1 VIDRIR
7 ETLQRLKSFFRSDS
21 LDRELDAEMTS
32 HLEMAMEENLRKG
45 MTEEEAWRQSALRFG
60 GTQQAKEIHRA
71 ARGLPWLDVLHQDL
85 RYTFRTLRRDR
96 RFAVVA
102 ILILALGIGANIAV
116 FGVVNTLLLRSLPF
130 PHAEQLVWFTG
141 NRGEGGLSGVT
152 YNVGSY
158 EEYAKHAQSFQE
170 VTCYQA
176 FWGSTE
182 YNMTVHGEPRH
193 VQAVMVANNFFQT
206 LGVTPM
212 LGRTFLP
219 SEHDKG
225 APYVAMLT
233 YSFWQRQFG
242 GDPAVIGQTLNQGKE
257 AVTIVGVLPRSFDFA
272 SVFAP
277 GLRIDFFIPAYMYE
291 IRNWGNTVAIF
302 ARLKPGVTLA
312 QAQAEANI
320 LSPQFRAAHPE
331 PDWFMEYTADL
342 SYLQDYVT
350 GKLRRSLFALWGAV
364 GVILLIVCVNLST
377 LLLARLA
384 SRSQEFAMRS
394 ALGAGRLRLIGQLLT
409 ESLVLSSIGAALGV
423 GLAFGITLYLA
434 HQNSITMPL
443 LNTVG
448 VDGATLVWTLLMTL
462 AVAALFGVV
471 PGLAF
476 SSAKIQENLKEGGRG
491 VSGGRVNDRVR
502 SVLVV
507 SEIALA
513 CVLLVGCGLLLRSF
527 LRVLD
532 VDLGFQPSQ
541 ASVVDVVYEA
551 GEKGEKTGPS
561 LYQIVD
567 AVKAL
572 PGVEAAGVADMLPLD
587 RERGWGL
594 VNPSRE
600 YSKNEDQGAIVRI
613 ITPGYL
619 DAMGIRLIEGRDIS
633 WQEILDKQ
641 PVVIINETGARR
653 NWPRQSPI
661 GHPARGMDDGT
672 HRPATVIGVVAD
684 VRISSLESSP
694 ASEIYLPSF
703 YGPEGAQLVVR
714 SKLPPE
720 TLTATIMPVLRHL
733 NPAQPNNTFR
743 PVQSLVDQSV
753 SPRRFFVLFVSVFA
767 AFGLTLAALGIFGVI
782 SYSVTRR
789 THEIGIRM
797 ALGASASQV
806 QWGVIRKTLRL
817 ALLGIALG
825 AIASFVIARWIASL
839 LYRTEATDPIAFA
852 TTVVVLAAVALLAGY
867 LPSLRASRV
876 EPVVALR
883 HE

>member
-1 VIDRIR
+1 MIEKIQEV
-7 ETLQRLKSFFRSDS
+7 LQRTRSFFRRDQ
-21 LDRELDAEMTS
+21 LDQELDAEMQS
-32 HLEMAMEENLRKG
+32 HFQMAMEENLRQG
-45 MTEEEAWRQSALRFG
+45 MTEQEAWRQAKLRFG
-60 GTQQAKEIHRA
+60 GTLQARESHRE
-71 ARGLPWLDVLHQDL
+71 ARGLPWLDMLRQDL

-96 RFAVVA
+96 GFAIVA
-102 ILILALGIGANIAV
+102 ILILALGIGANVAV
-116 FGVVNTLLLRSLPF
+116 FSVVNTLLLRPLPF

-141 NRGEGGLSGVT
+141 NHGEGGLSGTT

-182 YNMTVHGEPRH
+182 YNMTAHGDPKH
-193 VQAVMVANNFFQT
+193 VQAVMVANNFFHM
-206 LGVTPM
+206 LDVNPL
-212 LGRTFLP
+212 LGRTFVP
-219 SEHDKG
+219 EEHAKG
-225 APYVAMLT
+225 AALVAMLT
-233 YSFWQRQFG
+233 YPFWQREFG
-242 GDPAVIGQTLNQGKE
+242 GDPAVLGQTVKLDNQ
-257 AVTIVGVLPRSFDFA
+257 AVIIIGVLPRSFDFA
-272 SVFAP
+272 SVFSP
-277 GLRIDFFIPAYMYE
+277 GLRVDFFVPAYMDE

-312 QAQAEANI
+312 QAQAEVNI

-342 SYLQDYVT
+342 SSLRDYVT

-394 ALGAGRLRLIGQLLT
+394 ALGAGRLRLVGQLLT
-409 ESLVLSSIGAALGV
+409 ESLVLAWIGAAFGV
-423 GLAFGITLYLA
+423 GLAFGITAYLA
-434 HQNSITMPL
+434 HQGSIVMPM
-443 LNTVG
+443 LNTVR
-448 VDGATLVWTLLMTL
+448 VDGAALAWTLLITL
-462 AVAALFGVV
+462 GVAALFGIV
-471 PGLAF
+471 PGLVL
-476 SSAKIQENLKEGGRG
+476 SSVKIQENLKEGGRG
-491 VSGGRVNDRVR
+491 VSSGRVNDRVR
-502 SVLVV
+502 SILVV

-513 CVLLVGCGLLLRSF
+513 CVLLVGGGLLLRSF

-541 ASVVDVVYEA
+541 ASVVDIVYEA
-551 GEKGEKTGPS
+551 GEKGEKIGPS

-567 AVKAL
+567 AVKAV

-600 YSKNEDQGAIVRI
+600 YAKNEDQGAIVRI
-613 ITPGYL
+613 VTPGYL
-619 DAMGIRLIEGRDIS
+619 DAMGIRLSKGRDIS
-633 WQEILDKQ
+633 WQEMLNKQ

-653 NWPRQSPI
+653 HWPGQDPI
-661 GHPARGMDDGT
+661 GHEARGFGKDPG
-672 HRPATVIGVVAD
+672 RVIGVVVD

-694 ASEIYLPSF
+694 DSEIYLPSF

-714 SKLPPE
+714 SRLPSE
-720 TLTATIMPVLRHL
+720 TLTASIMPVLRRL

-743 PVQSLVDQSV
+743 PVQSLVDHSV

-797 ALGASASQV
+797 ALGAPASQV

-817 ALLGIALG
+817 ALFGTALG
-825 AIASFVIARWIASL
+825 AVASFVIARWIASL
-839 LYRTEATDPIAFA
+839 LYHTEPTDPIAFA
-852 TTVVVLAAVALLAGY
+852 TTVVVLAGVALLAGY